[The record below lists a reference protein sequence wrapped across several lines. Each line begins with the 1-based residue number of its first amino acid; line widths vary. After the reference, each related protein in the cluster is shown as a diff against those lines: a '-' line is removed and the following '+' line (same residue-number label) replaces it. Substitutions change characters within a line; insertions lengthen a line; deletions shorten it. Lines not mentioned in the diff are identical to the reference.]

1 MIKPIKLLDL
11 LEVGSV
17 TIIAGTNTHFS
28 MLSSQN
34 ELLPICSYLA
44 TISGTFLNNTLNPA
58 NKLMLKATIETLE
71 KTES

>member
-17 TIIAGTNTHFS
+17 TIIAGTNTRFS

-58 NKLMLKATIETLE
+58 NKLMLKVNYRNTR
-71 KTES
+71 KN

>member
-17 TIIAGTNTHFS
+17 TIIAGTNTRFS

-34 ELLPICSYLA
+34 ELLPIL
-44 TISGTFLNNTLNPA
+44 FLSCHYFWHVS
-58 NKLMLKATIETLE
+58 E
-71 KTES
+71 